1 MRMAV
6 QIPSKKEWAL
16 RHREFRMPT
25 KKIADTEQTREERPH
40 QRQPETER
48 YLLQV
53 DRQTKR
59 SFKTP
64 EAARSMA
71 LEIKAHFPALQVSV
85 YDDLTKSRTLVD
97 VPKSIG

>member
-1 MRMAV
+1 
-6 QIPSKKEWAL
+6 
-16 RHREFRMPT
+16 MP
-25 KKIADTEQTREERPH
+25 KRKVANVEQSEEERPH

-48 YLLQV
+48 YRLI

-59 SFKTP
+59 AFKTP

-85 YDDLTKSRTLVD
+85 YDDLTKSRTLID

>member
-1 MRMAV
+1 MRMPV
-6 QIPSKKEWAL
+6 QTA
-16 RHREFRMPT
+16 T
-25 KKIADTEQTREERPH
+25 KKDWVLPQGQLRMAAKKVHKTEQSGEELPQ

-48 YLLQV
+48 YLLQI

-71 LEIKAHFPALQVSV
+71 LEIKARFPALQVAIYDNVTNSHSV
-85 YDDLTKSRTLVD
+85 VD
-97 VPKSIG
+97 VPKSG